1 MSCSLIIPFTFHFV
15 AGEAASTTSAGSGA
29 TTPVLNISEA
39 EKKRLIAEE
48 AARMEA
54 LKVRKCSGNL

>member
-1 MSCSLIIPFTFHFV
+1 MFKKKIFSVHSHLKPQQST
-15 AGEAASTTSAGSGA
+15 GEAASTTSGGSGA

-39 EKKRLIAEE
+39 EKKKLIAEE

-54 LKVRKCSGNL
+54 LKVGG